1 MFFGKNILVVG
12 AGNAGRPVAN
22 LFNYLKKNV
31 IVTDSNSFDN
41 LPKKAQKKIELLEN
55 RGITFELGDHNDD
68 LLDFPDAVY
77 ISPNIPKT
85 ADFVKKIYELSS
97 KGKFDIIENKDV
109 GNILNSLIAIPM
121 VGIAGTDGKTTTT
134 NMINFALK
142 DKFNTLIFS
151 SLQDSL
157 VIEGLVEMVVNSE
170 CENKDLAIFEL
181 PHGTIRMADGLE
193 LDFCV
198 ITNLTPDHM
207 DEFENYEDYITRNI
221 AIEKLLKKNG
231 LVLANGDD
239 PIISSRLD
247 TFNHDCIVYGL
258 QNPQT
263 VEFEGNTYYNDNV
276 DYDILATNIKLNG
289 LDGSSYK
296 IKSGDILTLVCNNCG
311 KINYDLNNFN
321 LDNFDSD
328 SFDLNDSD
336 SDNLDSD
343 DFDLGICKCDNYSR
357 KVIPSFER
365 EVNIKV
371 PGLINVEN
379 SLATI
384 LSSLVMGI
392 DLDDAIN
399 RMSSFKGVKGRFE
412 KIDKLNGVN
421 IFMDAAHNPESMEKL
436 FSGFDISGKLI
447 LSLDNPDTLTS
458 RDKYK
463 IGEVLGKVV
472 DVLIVSS
479 KNETTEFVDNNA
491 AFEVLNGAFN
501 VCSDIETYVTE
512 NVSESIFNALSIADT
527 GDTIIHI
534 GPGVVNAY
542 DNVKN
547 DIKDAINF
555 YEAISGKVVVIGG
568 CGTVG
573 SLIGRVLA
581 ANGIDVTISDSAN
594 ETPLKSIFETE
605 GIDLELGSEIS
616 NELLYNASSIFLAPS
631 LMDNEK
637 FINNLRNDLNNMSF
651 EDIPVFGIDEIF
663 KFFRSD
669 KLVFG
674 VTGTNGKTT
683 TTEILKNIFKTAG
696 LNVPEHYLN
705 IQGNT
710 EFIPSLQSKLEGDVA
725 VIEIGTFGN
734 AGEIETI
741 SKNAEVDTG
750 IITNITQDHLSN
762 GSFNDYVNCK
772 KEIVD
777 LADNL
782 ILCAD
787 DPIVASLGNLKD
799 NEDLLFFGIN
809 YYGDIFKDIDVF
821 KESRICPV
829 CGKDLIYDIHY
840 LGHLGNYHCD
850 CGFKNPEI
858 DIEARDIIFD
868 KEDSSIKFTLK
879 IYEQTAD
886 ITLKNGSIANV
897 YNSLAAATG
906 AWLSGLDINDIAD
919 GINSFSGVNGR
930 LEIINDNP
938 KIILDYAHNPA
949 GVKSVIQT
957 VSNIIQNDKKLA
969 NGRFIIVNTISSESG
984 DEGDL
989 EIAKLL
995 SKADIIIPASYSAF
1009 KSSKFINDFANEK
1022 CEIIYTESSK
1032 NSTKVGT
1039 LGASFEQV
1047 KEGLIIALN
1056 IINNSKQ
1063 NINNIIKNKH
1073 STKDKNIIKDKNNS
1087 NDKNIIKDKNI
1098 NNDKS
1103 SVNDKNIN
1111 NDKSNVSE
1119 KDISNDIILI
1129 IGEGGLKYSQTIL
1142 SEVNG
1147 NKGGDLG
1154 I

>member
-22 LFNYLKKNV
+22 LFNYLEKNV
-31 IVTDSNSFDN
+31 IVTDSNSYDN

-55 RGITFELGDHNDD
+55 RGITFELGDHGDD

-85 ADFVKKIYELSS
+85 VDFVKKIYELSS

-109 GNILNSLIAIPM
+109 GKILNSLIAIPM
-121 VGIAGTDGKTTTT
+121 IGIAGTDGKTTTT

-247 TFNHDCIVYGL
+247 TFNHDYIVYGL
-258 QNPQT
+258 QNPQS

-276 DYDILATNIKLNG
+276 DYNIVATDIKLNG

-296 IKSGDILTLVCNNCG
+296 IKSGDILTLVCDNCG
-311 KINYDLNNFN
+311 NINYDL
-321 LDNFDSD
+321 DNSD
-328 SFDLNDSD
+328 LSNFDLNISD
-336 SDNLDSD
+336 LSNSDLDNSD
-343 DFDLGICKCDNYSR
+343 LSNCECGNYSR

-384 LSSLVMGI
+384 LSSLIMGI

-399 RMSSFKGVKGRFE
+399 RISSFNGVKGRFE
-412 KIDKLNGVN
+412 KIDNLNGVN

-436 FSGFDISGKLI
+436 FFGFDISGKLI

-491 AFEVLNGAFN
+491 AFEVLDGAFN
-501 VCSDIETYVTE
+501 VCSGIETYVTN

-527 GDTIIHI
+527 DDTIIHI

-555 YEAISGKVVVIGG
+555 YKAISGKVVVIGG

-581 ANGIDVTISDSAN
+581 ANGIDVTVSDSAN

-605 GIDLELGSEIS
+605 GIDLELGSKIS

-637 FINNLRNDLNNMSF
+637 FINDLRNDLNNMGF
-651 EDIPVFGIDEIF
+651 ENIPVFGIDEIF
-663 KFFRSD
+663 KFFRSN

-710 EFIPSLQSKLEGDVA
+710 EFIPSLQSKLEGDVS

-787 DPIVASLGNLKD
+787 DPIVAYLGNLKD
-799 NEDLLFFGIN
+799 TEDLLFFGIN

-829 CGKDLIYDIHY
+829 CGKELIYDIHY

-906 AWLSGLDINDIAD
+906 AWLSGIDINDIAD
-919 GINSFSGVNGR
+919 GINSFRGVNGR
-930 LEIINDNP
+930 LEIINNNP
-938 KIILDYAHNPA
+938 KVILDYAHNPA

-995 SKADIIIPASYSAF
+995 SKADIVIPASYSAF

-1032 NSTKVGT
+1032 DSTKVGT

-1063 NINNIIKNKH
+1063 NINKIIKDKH
-1073 STKDKNIIKDKNNS
+1073 STKDKNNN

-1098 NNDKS
+1098 NNDKNS
-1103 SVNDKNIN
+1103 INDKN
-1111 NDKSNVSE
+1111 S
-1119 KDISNDIILI
+1119 SNDIILI
-1129 IGEGGLKYSQTIL
+1129 IGEGGLKYSQIIL

-1147 NKGGDLG
+1147 NKGGNLE